1 MKNNIFKNVIAS
13 ISMTILVWGVSF
25 PASAI
30 QPLADIEAFKSI
42 MLDGSDIEAA
52 LGKSIATL
60 SLAAI
65 VDDELEPIPY
75 QIDEYNE
82 GGAIFFDG
90 WDVPIIGTQGVLD
103 GQDKLLFLYKDAGE
117 RKSNEQRFDGTPLS
131 ELAVTGRDGVT
142 RYVYLMENSRLRSDE
157 QYVRYSSEEALV
169 ETDFYSLSY
178 NQENHINWKDLSI
191 VGYEGEGSPIDG
203 LKFRMETDVVMNL
216 TSISLNN
223 KHIIATP
230 AGERIG
236 PIRTT
241 TQMELTVW
249 MFGLPMMLISMQVH
263 HYPQSVIYDAR
274 VMMPETRRSMMA
286 RSSVAISIDANQ
298 LLGASVRTASGPLQA
313 GIVDGKIGD
322 IEKSMIEAGVDEKE
336 GRWIWISTHK
346 NLDILTY
353 FDFLGGTNEPLSLV
367 YDDDKFIENLP
378 ERFPGQLPNVGYSID
393 GFPEEGF
400 FGFVFSFFFSNGYDG
415 DPRLFTQQLRVLPD
429 VVVNQI

>member
-1 MKNNIFKNVIAS
+1 
-13 ISMTILVWGVSF
+13 
-25 PASAI
+25 
-30 QPLADIEAFKSI
+30 
-42 MLDGSDIEAA
+42 
-52 LGKSIATL
+52 
-60 SLAAI
+60 
-65 VDDELEPIPY
+65 
-75 QIDEYNE
+75 
-82 GGAIFFDG
+82 
-90 WDVPIIGTQGVLD
+90 
-103 GQDKLLFLYKDAGE
+103 
-117 RKSNEQRFDGTPLS
+117 
-131 ELAVTGRDGVT
+131 
-142 RYVYLMENSRLRSDE
+142 
-157 QYVRYSSEEALV
+157 
-169 ETDFYSLSY
+169 
-178 NQENHINWKDLSI
+178 
-191 VGYEGEGSPIDG
+191 
-203 LKFRMETDVVMNL
+203 MNL

-223 KHIIATP
+223 KHIVATP

-286 RSSVAISIDANQ
+286 KSSVAISIDANQ
-298 LLGASVRTASGPLQA
+298 LLGATVRTASGPLQA
-313 GIVDGKIGD
+313 GIVDGEIGD
-322 IEKSMIEAGVDEKE
+322 IEKSMIEAGVNEKE
-336 GRWIWISTHK
+336 GRWIWISTNK

-367 YDDDKFIENLP
+367 YDDDKFIEDLP

>member
-1 MKNNIFKNVIAS
+1 MKIYIFRKTIAS
-13 ISMTILVWGVSF
+13 ISLSALILCVSF
-25 PASAI
+25 PVKAL

-42 MLDGSDIEAA
+42 MIDGRDIATA
-52 LGKSIATL
+52 VGKSIDTL

-75 QIDEYNE
+75 QFDEYNE
-82 GGAIFFDG
+82 GGAIFFEG

-103 GQDKLLFLYKDAGE
+103 DKDKLLFLYKDAGE
-117 RKSNEQRFDGTPLS
+117 RKSSEQRFDGVPLA
-131 ELAVTGRDGVT
+131 ELSVTGRDGVT

-178 NQENHINWKDLSI
+178 NQDNHINWKDLSI
-191 VGYEGEGSPIDG
+191 AGYEGEGSPIDG

-223 KHIIATP
+223 KHIVATP
-230 AGERIG
+230 AGEKVG

-298 LLGASVRTASGPLQA
+298 LLGATVRTASGPLQA
-313 GIVDGKIGD
+313 GIVDGEVGD
-322 IEKSMIEAGVDEKE
+322 IEKSMIEAGVDEKD
-336 GRWIWISTHK
+336 GRWIWISTNK

-415 DPRLFTQQLRVLPD
+415 DPRLFTHQLRVLPD
-429 VVVNQI
+429 VVVNSI